1 MGFVTKSTKVRSRRK
16 VRRERGTRLLNSSD
30 SAIFSNDSFQNPSIE
45 TTDLIST
52 GETEISIVTE
62 TEEVAEGT
70 VRAGTMMTEAAEIEA
85 LTR

>member
-1 MGFVTKSTKVRSRRK
+1 MQVHFAYFI
-16 VRRERGTRLLNSSD
+16 ERNPWD
-30 SAIFSNDSFQNPSIE
+30 SNDSFQNPSIE

>member
-1 MGFVTKSTKVRSRRK
+1 MQVHFAYFI
-16 VRRERGTRLLNSSD
+16 ERNPWD
-30 SAIFSNDSFQNPSIE
+30 SNDSFQNPSIE

-70 VRAGTMMTEAAEIEA
+70 VRAGTMMTEAAEIEP